1 MRAGQGQEGR
11 EKPGEGDI
19 VMLGQDKD
27 CQG

>member
-1 MRAGQGQEGR
+1 MRAGQGQEGG
-11 EKPGEGDI
+11 EKPGEGDV

>member
-1 MRAGQGQEGR
+1 MRAGQGQEGG
-11 EKPGEGDI
+11 EKPGEGDK